1 MKLYDKQ
8 DIINEDDYY
17 YFFIYGIYSKKQYK
31 FLNVYD
37 CPKIGLYCFYRDF
50 NNLLSNKRLKYKVS
64 GFNPSLTN

>member
-37 CPKIGLYCFYRDF
+37 CPKIGLYCCYRD
-50 NNLLSNKRLKYKVS
+50 LIQV
-64 GFNPSLTN
+64 